1 MKKSFFSA
9 FVILFF
15 CSFFCFGK
23 GISFVEKDPSGNT
36 FFCNY
41 KNEKRKFSLW
51 MPENTEIPSGLIL
64 MLHGYGESITSF
76 KNKTKMN
83 EAALPEGFAVCYV
96 SSGSEPGWNFGGV
109 KGKKD
114 DYGFISSLIKY
125 LSGNLNL
132 KKEQVYLCGF
142 SNGAFMCHYAA
153 LQKNPPF
160 AGIIAVS
167 GLAVLEV
174 WNKNFKNCRTDLFQ
188 IYGTKDD
195 LVLSKENAKENI
207 SRGYPYIEEVRDA
220 WISEN
225 SLVLSESETLNEI
238 SHLEKYTGEK
248 NKMWIMKI
256 DNYPHQWP
264 DSRTTGYELS
274 KLIMD
279 FLKSGK

>member
-1 MKKSFFSA
+1 
-9 FVILFF
+9 
-15 CSFFCFGK
+15 
-23 GISFVEKDPSGNT
+23 VEKEAVENT
-36 FFCNY
+36 FSCNY
-41 KNEKRKFSLW
+41 KNTVRKYSLYL
-51 MPENTEIPSGLIL
+51 PENPSSTEGLIL

-83 EAALPEGFAVCYV
+83 GAALPRGFAVCYV
-96 SSGSEPGWNFGGV
+96 SSGNEPGWNFGGTR
-109 KGKKD
+109 GKKD
-114 DYGFISSLIKY
+114 DYAFLVSLSEY
-125 LSGNLNL
+125 L
-132 KKEQVYLCGF
+132 KKEYEVPENRVFLCGF

-153 LQKNPPF
+153 LQKKQPF
-160 AGIIAVS
+160 AGIISVS

-174 WNKNFKNCRTDLFQ
+174 WNKNLKNCRTDLFQ
-188 IYGTKDD
+188 VYGTKDD

-225 SLVLSESETLNEI
+225 SLILSESETINEI
-238 SHLEKYTGEK
+238 SHLEKYAGEK

-274 KLIMD
+274 DLIID
-279 FLKSGK
+279 FLESGK